1 MTPFIKMIK
10 MKKILLLVTIT
21 GSCFAQTIN
30 LTAPITELRQYG
42 ADFTDTD
49 GDGMSDVAEKKYG
62 FDPHDKGSYPT
73 KDYTFLSGNAPTL
86 HESTGVTDPL
96 NEIRFEFTE
105 SEYTQNRQGTSNL
118 DKLKLDREFLNLA
131 MPILLDELGVP
142 PDSFIIKI
150 SCLNRGVYANGT
162 RISIMDDSKP
172 QSFIHEIGH
181 VWKHGWNLSFMK
193 LRGGKRSFFR
203 GFEEG
208 FSEALTYNICNKF
221 AEAYPNHSLV
231 KSAIATS
238 KNAQTWRGD
247 VYNFDVTLGEPSLRG
262 GTFWNDRF
270 TQYRYENSSGVFSVL
285 ANQRPG
291 AMKDLLRV
299 FYEEA
304 EKNPQWDWTL
314 NSNDIFELWEGVF
327 PTINGIDT
335 SDWLSRT
342 GLLEG
347 LPAQQR
353 LYVSIIDY
361 RVYLMYPNSQGN
373 FSWSYDP
380 NVFSVQNI
388 PSWFPTKQVNGKVV
402 PNVSDQPFNVEV
414 NTIHGEQVSSSSR
427 KLGTRGLGETSLV
440 ELYNDLLPIGLY
452 KATIEFPTF
461 KDHTS
466 DYKHSSYVMGTKHIV
481 HSKDELTLHVG
492 IDIPTASKVEMKIND
507 LYYTTDLVNGLAVF
521 RFNDVGIDY
530 SGPIEIY
537 VSDGTKEKTYHRTVS
552 HFGKRN
558 GERLNEFLIVDK
570 DFDNTEDA
578 FDSEITP
585 LTNQSYDAFSEIK
598 ANETQLANPITKK
611 VNRDIIVRPPVPNK
625 PVNPPTQKNPI
636 VILEKKIKELE
647 TRVSELVEEN
657 SKLVNEKSL
666 VLSENKLLTTALK
679 TAETEIAELK
689 QEVLTNSINMRS
701 SLSRIVALEQL
712 VSDMNSE
719 RTTLL
724 AQISKLESLNV
735 ELKKSVET
743 HKSENSSSNEKISE
757 KSAEIK
763 NLNSKLRDFNSTIA
777 TMTVKLDEF
786 NSTIIDLS
794 NKLKVEQNTTSVLTS
809 ANTQLTDENSA
820 LTQTIEK
827 LRSQLDTAIADKS
840 DMTDMNSRLQDEVG
854 VLTIDN
860 LKLMTIVDKSNSEI
874 TQLTSELEEAIRVAQ
889 VPFISGWFYDPKNGW
904 LYTDAESYPLI
915 YKQSTSSWHFYELGS
930 HAPKYFYS
938 YEKDLW
944 EEWK

>member
-1 MTPFIKMIK
+1 MIK
-10 MKKILLLVTIT
+10 IKKILLIVTIT
-21 GSCFAQTIN
+21 GNCFAQTIN
-30 LTAPITELRQYG
+30 LTAPITELKHYG

-49 GDGMSDVAEKKYG
+49 GDGMSNVAEKKYG

-73 KDYTFLSGNAPTL
+73 KDYTFLSGNTPTL

-105 SEYTQNRQGTSNL
+105 SEYTKNRQGTSNL
-118 DKLKLDREFLNLA
+118 DKLELDREFLNLA

-162 RISIMDDSKP
+162 RISINDNSPP

-181 VWKHGWNLSFMK
+181 AWKYGWEFSFMK
-193 LRGGKRSFFR
+193 ARGAKRSYFR

-221 AEAYPNHSLV
+221 AEAYPTHSLV

-238 KNAQTWRGD
+238 RNARTWRGG

-299 FYEEA
+299 FYEEV
-304 EKNPQWDWTL
+304 EKNPNWDWTL
-314 NSNDIFELWEGVF
+314 NSNDIFELWEDVL

-342 GLLEG
+342 GLLNG
-347 LPAQQR
+347 SPAKQR
-353 LYVSIIDY
+353 LYVSMFDNM
-361 RVYLMYPNSQGN
+361 VYLMFPNTQGS

-380 NVFSVQNI
+380 NIFSTQNI
-388 PSWFPTKQVNGKVV
+388 PSWFPTKQVDGKIV
-402 PNVSDQPFNVEV
+402 PNVVDQPFNVEV

-427 KLGTRGLGETSLV
+427 KLGTRNLGETSLA
-440 ELYNDLLPIGLY
+440 ELYSDRLPIGLY
-452 KATIEFPTF
+452 KADIEFPTF
-461 KDHTS
+461 KEHTS
-466 DYKHSSYVMGTKHIV
+466 DYKHSSYVIGTQHIV

-492 IDIPTASKVEMKIND
+492 IDIPTASKFEMKIND
-507 LYYTTDLVNGLAVF
+507 SYYTTDLVNGLAVF

-537 VSDGTKEKTYHRTVS
+537 ISDGNKEKTYHRTVS
-552 HFGKRN
+552 HFGTN
-558 GERLNEFLIVDK
+558 TGERINEFLIVDR

-578 FDSEITP
+578 FDSDVVSLI
-585 LTNQSYDAFSEIK
+585 NQSHVTYSEIK

-625 PVNPPTQKNPI
+625 PTNPPTQKNPI
-636 VILEKKIKELE
+636 AILEKKIKELE
-647 TRVSELVEEN
+647 IRVSDLVAEN
-657 SKLVNEKSL
+657 SKLVNDKSL
-666 VLSENKLLTTALK
+666 VLSENQLLTTALK

-689 QEVLTNSINMRS
+689 KQVLTNSINMRS

-763 NLNSKLRDFNSTIA
+763 NLNSKLSDFNSTIV

-794 NKLKVEQNTTSVLTS
+794 NKLQVEQNNSSVLTS
-809 ANTQLTDENSA
+809 ANTQLSDENSA

-827 LRSQLDTAIADKS
+827 LRSQLDIAIADKS
-840 DMTDMNSRLQDEVG
+840 DVTNMNSRLQDEVG

-860 LKLMTIVDKSNSEI
+860 LKLMTTVDQSNLEI
-874 TQLTSELEEAIRVAQ
+874 TQLTSELKEAIRVAQ
-889 VPFISGWFYDPKNGW
+889 VPFTNGWFYDPEDGW
-904 LYTDAESYPLI
+904 LYTDATVFPMI
-915 YKQSTSSWHFYELGS
+915 YKHESSSWYYYELGS
-930 HAPKYFYS
+930 HDSRYFFS
-938 YEKDLW
+938 YETNEW
-944 EEWK
+944 EDWK

>member
-1 MTPFIKMIK
+1 MFLASVATSI
-10 MKKILLLVTIT
+10 
-21 GSCFAQTIN
+21 AQTAN
-30 LTAPITELRQYG
+30 VTAPITELKHYG

-49 GDGMSDVAEKKYG
+49 GDGMTDVAEKKYG
-62 FDPHDKGSYPT
+62 FDPHDKNSYPT

-142 PDSFIIKI
+142 PDSFVVKI
-150 SCLNRGVYANGT
+150 SCQNRGVYANGT
-162 RISIMDDSKP
+162 RISIMDDSLP

-221 AEAYPNHSLV
+221 ADAYPNHSLV

-238 KNAQTWRGD
+238 KNAETWRGD

-299 FYEEA
+299 FYEQA
-304 EKNPQWDWTL
+304 EKNPNWDWTL
-314 NSNDIFELWEGVF
+314 NSNDIFELWEEVF

-342 GLLEG
+342 GLLDG

-361 RVYLMYPNSQGN
+361 RVYLMYPDSQGN

-380 NVFSVQNI
+380 NIFSVQKI

-402 PNVSDQPFNVEV
+402 PNVADQPFNVEV

-466 DYKHSSYVMGTKHIV
+466 DYKHSSYVMGTQHIV

-552 HFGKRN
+552 HFGRRN
-558 GERLNEFLIVDK
+558 GERLNEFLIVDT

-578 FDSEITP
+578 FDSNVTS
-585 LTNQSYDAFSEIK
+585 LVSQSYVSYSEIK

-611 VNRDIIVRPPVPNK
+611 VNRTIKVRPPVPDE
-625 PVNPPTQKNPI
+625 PTNPPTQINPI
-636 VILEKKIKELE
+636 VVLENKIKELE
-647 TRVSELVEEN
+647 IRVSELVAEN
-657 SKLVNEKSL
+657 SKLVNDKSL
-666 VLSENKLLTTALK
+666 VLSENQLLTTALK
-679 TAETEIAELK
+679 TAEAEIAELK
-689 QEVLTNSINMRS
+689 KKVLTDSNNM
-701 SLSRIVALEQL
+701 SLILARIVALEQL

-724 AQISKLESLNV
+724 AQISKLESRNS
-735 ELKKSVET
+735 ELEKSVET
-743 HKSENSSSNEKISE
+743 YKSENSSRNERISE
-757 KSAEIK
+757 KSDEIK
-763 NLNSKLRDFNSTIA
+763 NLNSKLSDFNSTIV

-786 NSTIIDLS
+786 NSTIIDLT
-794 NKLKVEQNTTSVLTS
+794 NKLELEQNSSSLLTS
-809 ANTQLTDENSA
+809 ANIQLSDENFQ
-820 LTQTIEK
+820 LKETIEK
-827 LRSQLDTAIADKS
+827 LRSQLDIAIADKS
-840 DMTDMNSRLQDEVG
+840 DVTNMNSRLQDEVG
-854 VLTIDN
+854 VLTNDN
-860 LKLMTIVDKSNSEI
+860 LRLMTTIDTSNTEI
-874 TQLTSELEEAIRVAQ
+874 TQLTSELTEAIRVAH
-889 VPFISGWFYDPKNGW
+889 VPFTSGWFYDPEDGW
-904 LYTDAESYPLI
+904 LYTDADVFPLI
-915 YKQSTSSWHFYELGS
+915 YKHESSSWYFYELGS
-930 HAPKYFYS
+930 HTPRHVFS
-938 YEKDLW
+938 YETNEW

>member
-1 MTPFIKMIK
+1 
-10 MKKILLLVTIT
+10 
-21 GSCFAQTIN
+21 
-30 LTAPITELRQYG
+30 
-42 ADFTDTD
+42 
-49 GDGMSDVAEKKYG
+49 
-62 FDPHDKGSYPT
+62 
-73 KDYTFLSGNAPTL
+73 
-86 HESTGVTDPL
+86 
-96 NEIRFEFTE
+96 
-105 SEYTQNRQGTSNL
+105 
-118 DKLKLDREFLNLA
+118 
-131 MPILLDELGVP
+131 
-142 PDSFIIKI
+142 
-150 SCLNRGVYANGT
+150 
-162 RISIMDDSKP
+162 
-172 QSFIHEIGH
+172 
-181 VWKHGWNLSFMK
+181 
-193 LRGGKRSFFR
+193 
-203 GFEEG
+203 
-208 FSEALTYNICNKF
+208 
-221 AEAYPNHSLV
+221 
-231 KSAIATS
+231 
-238 KNAQTWRGD
+238 
-247 VYNFDVTLGEPSLRG
+247 
-262 GTFWNDRF
+262 
-270 TQYRYENSSGVFSVL
+270 
-285 ANQRPG
+285 
-291 AMKDLLRV
+291 
-299 FYEEA
+299 
-304 EKNPQWDWTL
+304 
-314 NSNDIFELWEGVF
+314 
-327 PTINGIDT
+327 
-335 SDWLSRT
+335 
-342 GLLEG
+342 
-347 LPAQQR
+347 
-353 LYVSIIDY
+353 
-361 RVYLMYPNSQGN
+361 
-373 FSWSYDP
+373 
-380 NVFSVQNI
+380 
-388 PSWFPTKQVNGKVV
+388 
-402 PNVSDQPFNVEV
+402 
-414 NTIHGEQVSSSSR
+414 
-427 KLGTRGLGETSLV
+427 LGTRGLGETSLV

-763 NLNSKLRDFNSTIA
+763 NLNSKLSDFNSTIA